1 MQGCVSVL
9 RQLGQLANA
18 EGAPPRAG
26 LFPEKAQW
34 NVKAVLMLIKM
45 RDKGLV
51 CRQQVW
57 TQRPQ
62 CKLQSVSAVKKS
74 LEGGS
79 DDAQAVA
86 VTPEVDRARRRR
98 LWYLAIKPPMYSVCI
113 VPVLVSS

>member
-1 MQGCVSVL
+1 M
-9 RQLGQLANA
+9 
-18 EGAPPRAG
+18 
-26 LFPEKAQW
+26 
-34 NVKAVLMLIKM
+34 LMVIEM

-51 CRQQVW
+51 CRQQIW

-62 CKLQSVSAVKKS
+62 CKLQSAESPLA
-74 LEGGS
+74 GGS

-86 VTPEVDRARRRR
+86 VVPEVDRARRRR